1 LIDVVV
7 RGADQPLRVSADDLL
22 AELSDPDGRSMVLLA
37 RIWEDKVT
45 RDHPELR
52 AHLEHVLA
60 TVTTPDHAEPD
71 PQARRRRYYRRRI
84 GPSRWL
90 LVVVSFEQ
98 QPGRIITAVATR
110 KDPKRWKP

>member
-1 LIDVVV
+1 VIV
-7 RGADQPLRVSADDLL
+7 RGVDQPLHVAADDHLL
-22 AELSDPDGRSMVLLA
+22 AELSDPDGRAVVLPE
-37 RIWEDKVT
+37 RIWEDKIIK
-45 RDHPELR
+45 DHPELR
-52 AHLEHVLA
+52 AHLEHVLG
-60 TVTTPDHAEPD
+60 TVTKPDHAEPD
-71 PQARRRRYYRRRI
+71 PRARRRRYYRRRV